1 MINSLAICFD
11 GQGLREFE
19 LKNGVRV
26 NSRIDDCNF
35 ELTSVSFNPV
45 FLLSF
50 FLSFPFF
57 FFFTLHTLRSIE
69 RDLMRSR
76 TGRHY
81 EIHLPSLPGGK
92 ANERK

>member
-1 MINSLAICFD
+1 MDTENSI
-11 GQGLREFE
+11 EPE
-19 LKNGVRV
+19 NGG
-26 NSRIDDCNF
+26 SRADPESMTVIS
-35 ELTSVSFNPV
+35 LLHRPV
-45 FLLSF
+45 
-50 FLSFPFF
+50 
-57 FFFTLHTLRSIE
+57 FFFTLHALRSGRIE

>member
-1 MINSLAICFD
+1 MDTENSI
-11 GQGLREFE
+11 EPE
-19 LKNGVRV
+19 NGG
-26 NSRIDDCNF
+26 SRADPESMTVI
-35 ELTSVSFNPV
+35 S
-45 FLLSF
+45 LLQSAPF
-50 FLSFPFF
+50 FLFF
-57 FFFTLHTLRSIE
+57 FFFTLHALRSGRIE

>member
-11 GQGLREFE
+11 GQGLREFDSE
-19 LKNGVRV
+19 LKNGVRI

-50 FLSFPFF
+50 FLSLFF
-57 FFFTLHTLRSIE
+57 FLHYTRYVASRKGLNAIADRPPLRN
-69 RDLMRSR
+69 
-76 TGRHY
+76 
-81 EIHLPSLPGGK
+81 SLTFITRREG
-92 ANERK
+92 

>member
-45 FLLSF
+45 FLLFF

-57 FFFTLHTLRSIE
+57 FFFYITHVT
-69 RDLMRSR
+69 
-76 TGRHY
+76 
-81 EIHLPSLPGGK
+81 
-92 ANERK
+92 